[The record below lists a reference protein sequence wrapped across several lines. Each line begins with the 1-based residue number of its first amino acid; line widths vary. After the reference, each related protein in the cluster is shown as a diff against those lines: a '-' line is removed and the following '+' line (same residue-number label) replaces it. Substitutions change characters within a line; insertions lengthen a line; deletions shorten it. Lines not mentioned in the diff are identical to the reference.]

1 MSEQVK
7 KVAFLG
13 LGRMG
18 SGIAR
23 NILKAGFELTVYNR
37 TAAKMG
43 PLVEAGAR
51 ASTSPREAAEGA
63 EVVVSCLF
71 DDRSVLDAV
80 SGEDGLFS
88 GLSPNAIHIGVT
100 TILPRTAERL
110 AAMHE
115 AHGSR
120 YVAGPVI
127 GRPDAA
133 EEGSLLTILAGDA
146 AAISRAEPVIKSFTG
161 GVFNVGERQAVANS
175 AKLAVNF
182 MLAVTLE
189 LIGEVYAFTEKSG
202 VDRNFSHLLVSSMLG
217 PQPLKDYARR
227 ILDGNFDEVGFDLVS
242 GFKDV
247 RLMLEASEEVAVPLS
262 LAGVLREKF
271 VAAIANGLQDKDWSA
286 VTEVTRISAGLPVK

>member
-18 SGIAR
+18 SGIAN
-23 NILKAGFELTVYNR
+23 NILGAGFELTVYNR
-37 TAAKMG
+37 TAAKMQS
-43 PLVEAGAR
+43 LVEAGAR
-51 ASTSPREAAEGA
+51 ASASPREAATGA
-63 EVVVSCLF
+63 DAVVSCLF
-71 DDRSVLDAV
+71 DDSSVLDIV
-80 SGEDGLFS
+80 SGDDGLLS
-88 GLSPNAIHIGVT
+88 GLSPNAVHIGIT

-110 AAMHE
+110 AAMHKG
-115 AHGSR
+115 HGSH

-127 GRPDAA
+127 GRPDVA

-146 AAISRAEPVIKSFTG
+146 AAVSRAEPVIKSYTG

-182 MLAVTLE
+182 IVAVTIE
-189 LIGEVYAFTEKSG
+189 LVGEVYTFMEKSG
-202 VDRNFSHLLVSSMLG
+202 IDRNFSHLLVSSMLG
-217 PQPLKDYARR
+217 PQPLKDYANR
-227 ILDGNFDEVGFDLVS
+227 ILDSDFDEVGFDLVS

-271 VAAIANGLQDKDWSA
+271 IAAIANGFQGKDWSA
-286 VTEVTRISAGLPVK
+286 VTEATRMSAGLQ